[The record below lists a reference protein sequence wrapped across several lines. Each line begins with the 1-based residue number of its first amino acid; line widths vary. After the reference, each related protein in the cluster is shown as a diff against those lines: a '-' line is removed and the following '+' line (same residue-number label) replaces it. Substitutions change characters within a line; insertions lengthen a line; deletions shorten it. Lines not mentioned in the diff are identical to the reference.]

1 MFKKVTFI
9 ITALFCAVPAFAA
22 APIVTDDTGT
32 QGKGKY
38 QFEVDYA
45 GGVTKQYPGQQI
57 ATTLTYGALDNVD
70 LILSIPYNWHTIV
83 WEGNPLN
90 TYDRV
95 NDTSLQVKWRFFDA
109 GVKGRLNNA
118 TPPTTV
124 LAGITTRF

>member
-118 TPPTTV
+118 TPPTPV